1 MAHAEGASDA
11 WNRLMRVEVDED
23 VRSESEYNGLTHRT
37 VQRADTTG
45 NGVLDQ
51 ERRFTYDASWRI
63 AEELIDDDFDAD
75 PGDGPD
81 RRVQSIWGNRYIDD
95 LILRRIDDDLD
106 GDYDH
111 DWYHLTDV
119 QFSTVAVIAPRT
131 SQNARIHERV
141 TFDAYGRA
149 RHHWGH
155 DVDGDGAITTSG
167 TGSDRGI
174 IQTIIATSLTGSV
187 PITDAE
193 YRAEADINRDGV
205 ISSADVSA
213 LGSAKSA
220 LAPGEISDR
229 TSGTGPDSIIGWCG
243 YVFIPET
250 QFYHVRFRVYDTG
263 LGRWKSRDPLGYV
276 DGMGGYEYVRA
287 NTPGRADS
295 SGLGQ
300 DVGDELPLSS
310 LPDKNPADPQDCY
323 VVGGPCA
330 NPELLERG
338 SCAIGTGW
346 QWKNQPGCNYC
357 CKQHALCTACLVGGD
372 AHRWSSQCRRRQGC
386 RFKPVPG
393 VTHPI
398 GLEVP
403 VPLSYE
409 PDPLRPYCPDG
420 GDRHPDTVPYVPPP
434 VGARRRSPDGP
445 PSYPGFRD
453 SPRGPRTMLGLPGS
467 T

>member
-1 MAHAEGASDA
+1 MPNIPAIVSLGSGYDRGSSRTHAYDMRTGSQWPMSHQYDSDDLDRLAEARRGTWSQAGPTFTVGDQSQKWTLDPLGNWASFWASANSDPLGSGLFPSGLREDRTHNEVNELLERELPASAGTLDLTYDAAGNMTLQEREKTGGGTETLTYTWDA

-131 SQNARIHERV
+131 SQNARIHERL
-141 TFDAYGRA
+141 TYDAYGRA

-167 TGSDRGI
+167 TGSDRAI
-174 IQTIIATSLTGSV
+174 IQAIHTTSMTGSV
-187 PITDAE
+187 NISESA

-205 ISSADVSA
+205 INAADESA
-213 LGSAKSA
+213 LGSAKAA
-220 LAPGEISDR
+220 LAHGEISDR
-229 TSGTGPDSIIGWCG
+229 SSSGPASIIGWCG

-263 LGRWKSRDPLGYV
+263 LGRWKSRDPMGYV
-276 DGMGGYEYVRA
+276 DGMG
-287 NTPGRADS
+287 
-295 SGLGQ
+295 
-300 DVGDELPLSS
+300 
-310 LPDKNPADPQDCY
+310 
-323 VVGGPCA
+323 
-330 NPELLERG
+330 
-338 SCAIGTGW
+338 W
-346 QWKNQPGCNYC
+346 GCM
-357 CKQHALCTACLVGGD
+357 
-372 AHRWSSQCRRRQGC
+372 R
-386 RFKPVPG
+386 
-393 VTHPI
+393 
-398 GLEVP
+398 
-403 VPLSYE
+403 
-409 PDPLRPYCPDG
+409 
-420 GDRHPDTVPYVPPP
+420 
-434 VGARRRSPDGP
+434 
-445 PSYPGFRD
+445 
-453 SPRGPRTMLGLPGS
+453 M
-467 T
+467 